1 MIEQFGTTAHGEAV
15 QKITI
20 GDGPLTAA
28 ILTVG
33 AALQD
38 VRLESVPHSLTVGS
52 PDLAAY
58 EGPMCH
64 CGTIMGPVANRI
76 ENASAEIDGTT
87 YHFEKNFL
95 GRHTLHSGSAGTH
108 LKVWTLADHGPS
120 HATLTLTLEDGDGGF
135 PGTRHLTTRFSVQD
149 TTLTLTL
156 DAETDAP
163 TLMNLANHS
172 YWTLGPGPTTRGHIL
187 TIRADRYLPSDDVTT
202 LPTGAVAE
210 VANTRFDYRHGRK
223 LEDGAEGLLDTN
235 FCLSDTRQ
243 PLRTIATLAAP
254 GGVTMT
260 MASTEP
266 GLQVFD
272 GHILDYPNPRTTRGT
287 APVPYAGL
295 ALEAQFWPNAP
306 ANPHFPDIT
315 LRPGEPWQQI
325 TTWSF
330 QA

>member
-1 MIEQFGTTAHGEAV
+1 MIETFGTTAHGETV

-20 GDGPLTAA
+20 TDGSLTAS
-28 ILTVG
+28 ILTFG

-38 VRLESVPHSLTVGS
+38 VRLAGVPYPLTLGS

-58 EGPMCH
+58 EGEMCH
-64 CGTIMGPVANRI
+64 AGTIMGPVANRI
-76 ENASAEIDGTT
+76 ENASTEIDGKT

-95 GRHTLHSGSAGTH
+95 DRHTLHGGSAGTH

-120 HATLTLTLEDGDGGF
+120 DATLTLWLLDGDGGF
-135 PGTRHLTTRFSVQD
+135 PGTRHLTARFLVQD
-149 TTLTLTL
+149 TTLSLAL
-156 DAETDAP
+156 DATTDAP

-172 YWTLGPGPTTRGHIL
+172 YWTLGPGATTHGHIL
-187 TIRADRYLPSDDVTT
+187 TIHADRHLPSEPVTT
-202 LPTGAVAE
+202 LPTGTIAE
-210 VANTRFDYRHGRK
+210 VANTRFDYRQGRK
-223 LEDGAEGLLDTN
+223 LEDCTEGLLDTN
-235 FCLSDTRQ
+235 FCLSDTSQ
-243 PLRTIATLAAP
+243 PLRDIATLAAP
-254 GGVTMT
+254 DGISMT

-272 GHILDYPNPRTTRGT
+272 GHILDYPDLSTTRGT

-306 ANPHFPDIT
+306 HNPHFPAIT
-315 LRPGEPWQQI
+315 LHPGQPWQQI
-325 TTWSF
+325 TTWTF